1 MSKRFKSQFESK
13 NQLMPIPES
22 PRATKR
28 EKNTPMKDVT
38 NKWTTNYSNGTNM
51 RTTDQNI
58 VYRPIQYDFIE
69 CLENNWVVAPP
80 DEFDNLNGS
89 FISDKLLLE

>member
-1 MSKRFKSQFESK
+1 MSKRFKSHLVQSK
-13 NQLMPIPES
+13 NQLTPIPES
-22 PRATKR
+22 PQVKR
-28 EKNTPMKDVT
+28 VKASPLKDAT
-38 NKWTTNYSNGTNM
+38 NKRSCFSGTNKLE
-51 RTTDQNI
+51 TADQNI
-58 VYRPIQYDFIE
+58 TSRPIQYDFID